1 MVEHRTFGRG
11 DRGSK
16 PPMVKRRTFRSK
28 GPGFKTTYCHFEA
41 WTTSFTPL
49 CLCLSEETVKA
60 VGPFDL
66 VSMPGEVKD
75 LTQGNG
81 KNLLW
86 THRAGDL
93 IL

>member
-1 MVEHRTFGRG
+1 MVERRTFGRW

-16 PPMVKRRTFRSK
+16 PPVVEHRTFSVE
-28 GPGFKTTYCHFEA
+28 TTYCRFEA
-41 WTTSFTPL
+41 WATSFTQL

-60 VGPFDL
+60 VGPFYL
-66 VSMPGEVKD
+66 VSMSGEVKD
-75 LTQGNG
+75 IIQENG

-86 THRAGDL
+86 THTAGDL